1 MLIMTRKLGQ
11 TVVIGDD
18 IEVTIVQ
25 IQLNQNQARLG
36 INAPRSIGVYRK
48 ELLQEITRENL
59 RAAAATPGLDELPTE
74 LPVDTKVEQ
83 TVNE

>member
-1 MLIMTRKLGQ
+1 MLILTRKLGE

-36 INAPRSIGVYRK
+36 INAPRSIGVYRR
-48 ELLQEITRENL
+48 ELLQEIVRENV
-59 RAAAATPGLDELPTE
+59 RAAATPAIELPTE
-74 LPVDTKVEQ
+74 LPLEQ
-83 TVNE
+83 SAEE